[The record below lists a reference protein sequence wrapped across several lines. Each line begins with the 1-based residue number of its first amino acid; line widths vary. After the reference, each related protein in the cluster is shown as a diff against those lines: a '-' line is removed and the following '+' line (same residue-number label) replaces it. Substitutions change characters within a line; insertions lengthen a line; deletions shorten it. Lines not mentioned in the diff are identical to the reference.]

1 MVLRRYIPIL
11 IVGFFGSFT
20 LFGWFINNET
30 VEAFIND
37 DATQWYDIIA
47 SFAIFLGALNF
58 LKLQFLKVLKRQS
71 GWQYSVVAIVSFFAV
86 FIIGF
91 FMRGAF
97 IVDIPATDVQET
109 YFTQK
114 SAEEAIVQL
123 KDSGVDATITP
134 APWGAHIQTEGGL
147 FKWMFDNVF
156 TPLSATMFALLAFY
170 VASASYRAFR
180 ARNFEATLLL
190 LAGIIIMIGR
200 VPAGG
205 LISSWMIMYML
216 VLVLGIIVNT
226 YFRHRQIVFGVVAL
240 GLNFGYNRITISTAG
255 IVPKINQFIED
266 QKKYNLAISLN
277 ASNDK
282 IRNEIMPINEKW
294 PISELLKISKKFNKS
309 KKNKITFE
317 YVLIDSVNDS
327 ESDAIQL
334 CELLKNS
341 HCKLNIIP
349 FNYIGNQYK
358 RPSEDK
364 INNFIDIVHKN
375 HQGFRILVRWSKG
388 IDINAGCGQLSTK
401 EI

>member
-47 SFAIFLGALNF
+47 SFAIFLGALNL

-97 IVDIPATDVQET
+97 IVYIPATDIQET

-114 SAEEAIVQL
+114 SAEQALVQL
-123 KDSGVDATITP
+123 YDSGIINDIEDAAITP

-240 GLNFGYNRITISTAG
+240 GLLGVTLLGSSMGWPIDQPSVFYLPDLQEWIYS
-255 IVPKINQFIED
+255 VP
-266 QKKYNLAISLN
+266 NLAGARAIMIGIGLGIIVTSLRY
-277 ASNDK
+277 
-282 IRNEIMPINEKW
+282 IFGLEK
-294 PISELLKISKKFNKS
+294 S
-309 KKNKITFE
+309 
-317 YVLIDSVNDS
+317 
-327 ESDAIQL
+327 
-334 CELLKNS
+334 
-341 HCKLNIIP
+341 
-349 FNYIGNQYK
+349 YIGDQ
-358 RPSEDK
+358 
-364 INNFIDIVHKN
+364 
-375 HQGFRILVRWSKG
+375 
-388 IDINAGCGQLSTK
+388 
-401 EI
+401 

>member
-47 SFAIFLGALNF
+47 SFAIFLGALNL

-97 IVDIPATDVQET
+97 IVDIPATDIQET

-114 SAEEAIVQL
+114 SAEEAVVQL

-240 GLNFGYNRITISTAG
+240 GLLGVTLLGSSMGWPVDQPSVFYLPDLQEWIYS
-255 IVPKINQFIED
+255 VP
-266 QKKYNLAISLN
+266 NLAGARAIMIGIGLGIIVTSLRY
-277 ASNDK
+277 
-282 IRNEIMPINEKW
+282 IFGLEK
-294 PISELLKISKKFNKS
+294 S
-309 KKNKITFE
+309 
-317 YVLIDSVNDS
+317 
-327 ESDAIQL
+327 
-334 CELLKNS
+334 
-341 HCKLNIIP
+341 
-349 FNYIGNQYK
+349 YIGDQ
-358 RPSEDK
+358 
-364 INNFIDIVHKN
+364 
-375 HQGFRILVRWSKG
+375 
-388 IDINAGCGQLSTK
+388 
-401 EI
+401 

>member
-47 SFAIFLGALNF
+47 SFAIFLGALNL

-123 KDSGVDATITP
+123 KDSGLDATITP

-240 GLNFGYNRITISTAG
+240 GLLGVTLLGSSMGWPVDQPSVFYLPDLQEWIYS
-255 IVPKINQFIED
+255 VP
-266 QKKYNLAISLN
+266 NLAGARAIMIGIGLGIIVTSLRY
-277 ASNDK
+277 
-282 IRNEIMPINEKW
+282 IFGLEK
-294 PISELLKISKKFNKS
+294 S
-309 KKNKITFE
+309 
-317 YVLIDSVNDS
+317 
-327 ESDAIQL
+327 
-334 CELLKNS
+334 
-341 HCKLNIIP
+341 
-349 FNYIGNQYK
+349 YIGDQ
-358 RPSEDK
+358 
-364 INNFIDIVHKN
+364 
-375 HQGFRILVRWSKG
+375 
-388 IDINAGCGQLSTK
+388 
-401 EI
+401 

>member
-47 SFAIFLGALNF
+47 SFAIFLGALNL

-240 GLNFGYNRITISTAG
+240 GLLGVTLLGSSMGWPVDQPSVFYLPDLQEWIYS
-255 IVPKINQFIED
+255 VP
-266 QKKYNLAISLN
+266 NLAGARAIMIGIGLGIILTSLRY
-277 ASNDK
+277 
-282 IRNEIMPINEKW
+282 IFGLEK
-294 PISELLKISKKFNKS
+294 S
-309 KKNKITFE
+309 
-317 YVLIDSVNDS
+317 
-327 ESDAIQL
+327 
-334 CELLKNS
+334 
-341 HCKLNIIP
+341 
-349 FNYIGNQYK
+349 YIGDQ
-358 RPSEDK
+358 
-364 INNFIDIVHKN
+364 
-375 HQGFRILVRWSKG
+375 
-388 IDINAGCGQLSTK
+388 
-401 EI
+401 

>member
-47 SFAIFLGALNF
+47 SFAIFLGALNL

-114 SAEEAIVQL
+114 SAEEAVVQL

-240 GLNFGYNRITISTAG
+240 GLLGVTLLGSSMGWPIDQPSVFYLPDLQEWIYS
-255 IVPKINQFIED
+255 VP
-266 QKKYNLAISLN
+266 NLAGARAIMIGIGLGIIVTSLRY
-277 ASNDK
+277 
-282 IRNEIMPINEKW
+282 IFGLEK
-294 PISELLKISKKFNKS
+294 S
-309 KKNKITFE
+309 
-317 YVLIDSVNDS
+317 
-327 ESDAIQL
+327 
-334 CELLKNS
+334 
-341 HCKLNIIP
+341 
-349 FNYIGNQYK
+349 YIGDQ
-358 RPSEDK
+358 
-364 INNFIDIVHKN
+364 
-375 HQGFRILVRWSKG
+375 
-388 IDINAGCGQLSTK
+388 
-401 EI
+401 

>member
-1 MVLRRYIPIL
+1 MVLRRYIPIF

-20 LFGWFINNET
+20 LFGWFVNNET

-47 SFAIFLGALNF
+47 SFAIFLGALNL

-71 GWQYSVVAIVSFFAV
+71 GWQYSIIAITSFFAV
-86 FIIGF
+86 FVIGF

-97 IVDIPATDVQET
+97 VVDILATDVQET

-114 SAEEAIVQL
+114 SAEQAVVQL
-123 KDSGVDATITP
+123 KDSGVINDIKDVTIEP

-226 YFRHRQIVFGVVAL
+226 YFKHRQIVFGVVAL
-240 GLNFGYNRITISTAG
+240 GLLGVTLLGSSMGWPIDQPSIFYLPALQEWIYS
-255 IVPKINQFIED
+255 VP
-266 QKKYNLAISLN
+266 NLAGARAIMIGIGLGIIVTSLRY
-277 ASNDK
+277 
-282 IRNEIMPINEKW
+282 IFGLEK
-294 PISELLKISKKFNKS
+294 S
-309 KKNKITFE
+309 
-317 YVLIDSVNDS
+317 
-327 ESDAIQL
+327 
-334 CELLKNS
+334 
-341 HCKLNIIP
+341 
-349 FNYIGNQYK
+349 YIGDQ
-358 RPSEDK
+358 
-364 INNFIDIVHKN
+364 
-375 HQGFRILVRWSKG
+375 
-388 IDINAGCGQLSTK
+388 
-401 EI
+401 

>member
-47 SFAIFLGALNF
+47 SFAIFLGALNL

-97 IVDIPATDVQET
+97 IVDIPATDIQET

-240 GLNFGYNRITISTAG
+240 GLLGVTLLGSSMGWPIDQPSVFYLPDLQEWIYS
-255 IVPKINQFIED
+255 VP
-266 QKKYNLAISLN
+266 NLAGARAIMIGIGLGIIVTSLRY
-277 ASNDK
+277 
-282 IRNEIMPINEKW
+282 IFGLEK
-294 PISELLKISKKFNKS
+294 S
-309 KKNKITFE
+309 
-317 YVLIDSVNDS
+317 
-327 ESDAIQL
+327 
-334 CELLKNS
+334 
-341 HCKLNIIP
+341 
-349 FNYIGNQYK
+349 YIGDQ
-358 RPSEDK
+358 
-364 INNFIDIVHKN
+364 
-375 HQGFRILVRWSKG
+375 
-388 IDINAGCGQLSTK
+388 
-401 EI
+401 